1 MPHRFGIMKPD
12 KHLIGAWGIVFAAA
26 VLIGLT
32 WMGTL
37 RAIHAQRL
45 ENAARVNATLSNQAL
60 TLAEQINRQLL
71 ALDQTLQMLVAAR
84 EKNPNDFN
92 LESRRSQAVVLS
104 GISRDMVLTDA
115 AGIVRQSSVLPAINA
130 DVSGLDYFEALS
142 APDAPAGAMYIGPAT
157 IDAFMRQWHMNVAR
171 PLHHPDGS
179 FAGVINADY
188 RIAALLDIFR
198 QTDLGRGGFVTL
210 IGLNDGKMRGTVG
223 PAAIDPDVNI
233 SETRMFAAIQRGDKG
248 QWTGPTAIDPVQ
260 RIHAYRRI
268 PGRALVLVV
277 AMDEAEAMMP
287 ATTWRREAETFA
299 VCITALLAGL
309 AGLLV
314 NGTRLARKRERAMAR
329 DSGILAA
336 ANAQLEAARSLVTA
350 KAERLEATLAG
361 MTDGVSMFDGHLCL
375 VEWNAR
381 FPQIAGVPEEILRVG
396 LPMEEVLRAQVA
408 TGQFGRIDDPEAEV
422 QRRIAAVRAA
432 PYGVAQ
438 RQTPEGRM
446 LELRRNR
453 LPDGGFV
460 TLYSD
465 ITDHKR
471 TEAELRRARAE
482 AEAANA
488 AKSRFIAIVSHEIRT
503 PLNTLLNTVRLLGDS
518 ALSPPQQS
526 LLALARQSGDVLH
539 GLINDILAMSQME
552 AGKLVIRP
560 SLFDLRQLLGSC
572 TDMFAPQAAERG
584 IALRI
589 DMAPGTPAILLTDPG
604 RLRQVLL
611 NLLSNALKYARP
623 GEVLLTAEPGP
634 DKSRAATLMVKDGG
648 PMIPRHEREALF
660 RPFSRADRP
669 ESDDLDGTGL
679 GLSICHHLMT
689 LMGGEIGCEA
699 WSRED
704 GSSGN
709 AFWISLPAVAL
720 PPQDPRDG
728 SVQAEAPGAIRAAGN
743 QGGETRGGEARAG
756 EPPAGG
762 GAPNAE
768 PADAG
773 AAPRLRTDGRRPVPR
788 TRILLADDILANQM
802 VTATLLRREGHAV
815 DVVGSGQAAVKAVQQ
830 APYDLILM
838 DIFMPG
844 MGGQEA
850 TRAIRALPGPAGLT
864 PIVALTANV
873 TEEDA
878 AVFREAGM
886 NGILGKPVALAELLE
901 ALCTHVWAAPGRA
914 AATEAPA
921 ENSTK
926 PQAHDPWAV
935 LSLTR
940 IRELRTNLP
949 PETFITLVEE
959 CIADL
964 DHRLPAL
971 RRAIAAGS
979 PGAIIAHA
987 HAMVGMAGGY
997 GMAALETRLRMI
1009 LAAVRDGDSLTLSAA
1024 VAAEVE
1030 ADLAEAARTLREI
1043 SQSEVV

>member
-1 MPHRFGIMKPD
+1 MKPD

-37 RAIHAQRL
+37 RAIQAQRL
-45 ENAARVNATLSNQAL
+45 ENAARVSATLNNEAL
-60 TLAEQINRQLL
+60 TLTEQINRQLL
-71 ALDQTLQMLVAAR
+71 ALDQTLQMLATAR
-84 EKNPNDFN
+84 EQNPNDFN

-130 DVSGLDYFEALS
+130 DVSGLDYFKALS
-142 APDAPAGAMYIGPAT
+142 APDAPAGTMYIGPAT

-179 FAGVINADY
+179 FAGVIDADY
-188 RIAALLDIFR
+188 RIAAIIDVFR

-223 PAAIDPDVNI
+223 PAAIDPDVSV

-248 QWTGPTAIDPVQ
+248 QWTGPTANDPEQ
-260 RIHAYRRI
+260 RIHAWRRI
-268 PGRALVLVV
+268 PGRDLVLVV
-277 AMDEAEAMMP
+277 AMDEAEAMIP
-287 ATTWRREAETFA
+287 ATTWRREAEIFA

-314 NGTRLARKRERAMAR
+314 NGTRLARKREHSMAR
-329 DSGILAA
+329 DGGILTA

-361 MTDGVSMFDGHLCL
+361 MADGVSMFDGDLRL

-381 FPQIAGVPEEILRVG
+381 FPRIAGVPEEILRVG
-396 LPMEEVLRAQVA
+396 LPMQEVLRAQVA

-422 QRRIAAVRAA
+422 ERRIAAVRAA
-432 PYGVAQ
+432 PYGVVQ

-471 TEAELRRARAE
+471 IEEELRRAHAG

-488 AKSRFIAIVSHEIRT
+488 AKSRFVAIVSHEIRT
-503 PLNTLLNTVRLLGDS
+503 PLNTLLNTLRLLGDS

-526 LLALARQSGDVLH
+526 LLALARQSGDALS
-539 GLINDILAMSQME
+539 GLLNDILALSQME

-560 SLFDLRQLLGSC
+560 GLFDLRQLLGSC
-572 TDMFAPQAAERG
+572 TEMFAPQAAERG

-589 DMAPGTPAILLTDPG
+589 GVAQGTPATLLTDPG

-623 GEVLLTAEPGP
+623 GEVWLTAEPGP
-634 DKSRAATLMVKDGG
+634 DESRAATLMVKDGG
-648 PMIPRHEREALF
+648 PMIPRHERETLF

-669 ESDDLDGTGL
+669 EGEELDGTGL
-679 GLSICHHLMT
+679 GLSICHHLMA
-689 LMGGEIGCEA
+689 LMGGEIGCEP
-699 WSRED
+699 WTRED
-704 GSSGN
+704 GGSGN
-709 AFWISLPAVAL
+709 AFWISLPATAL
-720 PPQDPRDG
+720 PLRDRRDG
-728 SVQAEAPGAIRAAGN
+728 SVQAEALSAVRTAGIQTGES
-743 QGGETRGGEARAG
+743 QGGEPRTG
-756 EPPAGG
+756 
-762 GAPNAE
+762 
-768 PADAG
+768 G
-773 AAPRLRTDGRRPVPR
+773 AAPKAEAGPADGSAAARLRADPRRPVPR
-788 TRILLADDILANQM
+788 TRILLADDILANQL
-802 VTATLLRREGHAV
+802 VTATLLRREGHSV
-815 DVVGSGQAAVKAVQQ
+815 DVVGSGQAAVQAVQQ

-850 TRAIRALPGPAGLT
+850 TRAIRSLPDPAGLT

-873 TEEDA
+873 TEEDS

-901 ALCTHVWAAPGRA
+901 ALRTYVWAAPGGA
-914 AATEAPA
+914 AAAKAPA
-921 ENSTK
+921 DISAR

-940 IRELRTNLP
+940 IRELRTHLA
-949 PETFITLVEE
+949 PETFINLVEE

-1009 LAAVRDGDSLTLSAA
+1009 LAAARDGDSLTLSTA
-1024 VAAEVE
+1024 VAGEVE
-1030 ADLAEAARTLREI
+1030 ADLAEAARMLREI
-1043 SQSEVV
+1043 SHAEVV